1 MYRKANIYDEAK
13 NFVGLGKIT
22 FRASNFRKLFQ
33 SYLAM
38 LTTNTKIVLIAAI
51 NLFISNKCYAQVLN
65 NSSVLGYSPPVSTIV
80 NSDLPFNS
88 TGTFRLDPS
97 SAFGDPWYLSIIVT
111 ERRDLNYVH
120 GDNLACE

>member
-1 MYRKANIYDEAK
+1 MHRKANVYDQAK

-38 LTTNTKIVLIAAI
+38 LTTNTKIVLIAAM

-65 NSSVLGYSPPVSTIV
+65 DSSILRTNTPQGS
-80 NSDLPFNS
+80 
-88 TGTFRLDPS
+88 S
-97 SAFGDPWYLSIIVT
+97 SALLWP
-111 ERRDLNYVH
+111 E
-120 GDNLACE
+120 LAADSMSSSL